1 MRKYIIYFILFWMS
15 AVQGQEVSFRV
26 EAPEQV
32 RAGDRF
38 QIDFIINSK
47 VDDIEFPRFPGF
59 QKIGGPYTS
68 HSSSSSYINGKWSS
82 ETTDTYT
89 IMLYA
94 KKAGTFIIRPA
105 KAIVDGKEYFSDEF
119 KIRVTQGNSQ
129 AQNATRQGNASRQS
143 YGNNNDK
150 QSQNLKDR
158 IFIRP
163 VIDKS
168 RVYLGEQLTLTYKL
182 YFSVSL
188 SNVNAQ
194 ELNTFSGF
202 WSKDL
207 LEKAKQYK
215 QYEET
220 YNGKKYMVAEIGKFA
235 LFPQKTGKLK
245 IPRKKIELTAR
256 VQSRRQRRRT
266 GSIFDSFFNDPF
278 FNTMPVQNVD
288 MDVYAPS
295 VRITVK
301 ELPTKNKPATFN
313 GAVGNFTMTSKID
326 KENAK
331 TNDAITLKITI
342 KGSGNIELF
351 NGPEL
356 NFPPDFEV
364 YDPKI
369 TQKTRTSEY
378 GISGTKTFEYL
389 IIPRSAGDY
398 TIPSSA
404 FTFFNPNR
412 KKYITLTTPEYKL
425 HIEKS
430 NKDDNVTTFD
440 GTATT
445 SNKQEIK
452 TLNSDIRHIYM
463 NAGELRKQTDYLW
476 GSSWFYFFLFFPVA
490 AFIIFTILMKN
501 ELKRR
506 SNHRMIRTKKATKVA
521 RGRLKKSEKLMR
533 EKRKEEFYVE
543 VSESLWGYLSDKFGI
558 PLSQLSMAT
567 MEEKLKEKG
576 VSDNLIERYTDL
588 LNHCEYSR
596 FAPDDTDKD
605 MNFVYKEA
613 IALISDMEK
622 ELK

>member
-1 MRKYIIYFILFWMS
+1 MRKHIIYFILFLVS

-26 EAPEQV
+26 NAPEEV
-32 RAGDRF
+32 REGDRF
-38 QIDFIINSK
+38 QIDFIVNSK

-68 HSSSSSYINGKWSS
+68 HSSSSSYINGKWTS
-82 ETTDTYT
+82 ETSDTYT

-119 KIRVTQGNSQ
+119 KIRVVKGNPRTQNTHR
-129 AQNATRQGNASRQS
+129 QNNTRRQS
-143 YGNNNDK
+143 YNDSGD

-158 IFIRP
+158 IFIRAI
-163 VIDKS
+163 VDKS
-168 RVYLGEQLTLTYKL
+168 KVYLGEQLTLTYKL
-182 YFSVSL
+182 YFSVNL
-188 SNVNAQ
+188 NNVNAQ

-202 WSKDL
+202 WSKNL

-220 YNGKKYMVAEIGKFA
+220 YNGKRYMVAEIGKFA

-245 IPRKKIELTAR
+245 IPRKKIELTAQ

-278 FNTMPVQNVD
+278 FNSYQNVD
-288 MDVYAPS
+288 VDVYAPS
-295 VRITVK
+295 VNITVK
-301 ELPTKNKPATFN
+301 DLPTKNKPATFN
-313 GAVGNFTMTSKID
+313 GAVGNFTMNAHID

-351 NGPEL
+351 SGPEL

-369 TQKTRTSEY
+369 TQKTRVSDY

-398 TIPSSA
+398 QIPSSA
-404 FTFFNPNR
+404 FTFFNPN
-412 KKYITLTTPEYKL
+412 KKRYITLNTPEYTL

-430 NKDDNVTTFD
+430 AKDDNVTTFD

-463 NAGELRKQTDYLW
+463 NVGELRKQTDYLW

-576 VSDNLIERYTDL
+576 VSESLIERYTDL

>member
-1 MRKYIIYFILFWMS
+1 MRKHIIYFILFLVS
-15 AVQGQEVSFRV
+15 AVQGQEVSVRV
-26 EAPEQV
+26 NAPEEVQE
-32 RAGDRF
+32 GDRF
-38 QIDFIINSK
+38 QIDFIVNSK

-68 HSSSSSYINGKWSS
+68 HSSSSSYINGKWTS
-82 ETTDTYT
+82 ETSDTYT

-119 KIRVTQGNSQ
+119 KIRVVKGNPRTQNTHR
-129 AQNATRQGNASRQS
+129 QNNTRRQS
-143 YGNNNDK
+143 YNDSGD

-158 IFIRP
+158 IFIRAI
-163 VIDKS
+163 VDKS
-168 RVYLGEQLTLTYKL
+168 KVYLGEQLTLTYKL
-182 YFSVSL
+182 YFSVNL
-188 SNVNAQ
+188 NNVNAQ

-202 WSKDL
+202 WSKNL

-220 YNGKKYMVAEIGKFA
+220 YNGKRYMVAEIGKFA

-245 IPRKKIELTAR
+245 IPRKKIELTAQ

-278 FNTMPVQNVD
+278 FNSYQNVD
-288 MDVYAPS
+288 VDVYAPS
-295 VRITVK
+295 VNITVK
-301 ELPTKNKPATFN
+301 DLPTKNKPATFN
-313 GAVGNFTMTSKID
+313 GAVGNFTMNAHID

-351 NGPEL
+351 SGPEL

-369 TQKTRTSEY
+369 TQKTRVSDY

-398 TIPSSA
+398 QIPSSA
-404 FTFFNPNR
+404 FTFFNPN
-412 KKYITLTTPEYKL
+412 KKRYITLNTPEYTL

-430 NKDDNVTTFD
+430 AKDDNVTTFD

-463 NAGELRKQTDYLW
+463 NVGELRKQTDYLW

-576 VSDNLIERYTDL
+576 VSESLIERYTDL